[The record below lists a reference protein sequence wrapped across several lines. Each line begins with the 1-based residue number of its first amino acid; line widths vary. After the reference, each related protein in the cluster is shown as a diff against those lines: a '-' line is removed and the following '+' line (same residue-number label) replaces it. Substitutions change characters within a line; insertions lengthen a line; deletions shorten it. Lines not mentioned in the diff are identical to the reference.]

1 MKRNTFRVI
10 LFVLFII
17 GFDQS
22 LGLICRYLNS
32 HAKSGDTAKHYY
44 IAEQCNEDILI
55 FGSSR
60 AEVTY
65 DPQIIKDSLEMTA
78 YNCGSANSSILLQYG
93 RLKMITQRYCPK
105 LVILDMTTFFD
116 IYKSNVKDEINY
128 IQPLKKFYDR
138 PGIDSLFSNFSRLET
153 LKMNSQLYRFNGYL
167 PDMIIDYLTTDTTKN
182 HQGYKPIFDT
192 IDYEPD
198 STDLVNE
205 ALVWDST
212 KKLYFQKF
220 INICKEKGIVL
231 VVAYSP
237 IYRAKSSVAYSEVTN
252 YCLTHNIPLIDY
264 YANQSFV
271 SSREWFADI
280 LHMNAKGGKKYT
292 AEIIAILRK
301 VLNDSIHHTS

>member
-22 LGLICRYLNS
+22 FGLVCRYLNS

-65 DPQIIKDSLEMTA
+65 DPQIIKDSLGMTA

-116 IYKSNVKDEINY
+116 IYKS
-128 IQPLKKFYDR
+128 
-138 PGIDSLFSNFSRLET
+138 T
-153 LKMNSQLYRFNGYL
+153 
-167 PDMIIDYLTTDTTKN
+167 
-182 HQGYKPIFDT
+182 
-192 IDYEPD
+192 
-198 STDLVNE
+198 
-205 ALVWDST
+205 
-212 KKLYFQKF
+212 
-220 INICKEKGIVL
+220 
-231 VVAYSP
+231 
-237 IYRAKSSVAYSEVTN
+237 
-252 YCLTHNIPLIDY
+252 
-264 YANQSFV
+264 
-271 SSREWFADI
+271 
-280 LHMNAKGGKKYT
+280 
-292 AEIIAILRK
+292 
-301 VLNDSIHHTS
+301 